1 MPGTVLG
8 MRTEPKRANSDL
20 EMLTAKWRCRN
31 KQALDNVE
39 QEVPLKS

>member
-8 MRTEPKRANSDL
+8 MGVEPKRANSDL
-20 EMLTAKWRCRN
+20 EMLRAKWRCRD

-39 QEVPLKS
+39 WEVPLKG